1 MLITYY
7 FFYHKLKNIFWVLE
21 LKNKQLYFFSMLYPP
36 VVSPVVIHIVHLKMA
51 LCHTKFSVQ
60 KKSHKK

>member
-21 LKNKQLYFFSMLYPP
+21 LKNKQLYYCSMLY
-36 VVSPVVIHIVHLKMA
+36 SVVIHNVHLKMA